1 MATFYFQRDT
11 KVYIHVPTGTAG
23 TNAMYY
29 ELPVLDGYS
38 FSQATNTS
46 EITLNQAQDTSGN
59 SIRARQMF
67 NDSFAPAEWSF
78 STYMSPY
85 LTKTAAAV
93 YGVAGAGGT
102 TDSSTTLH
110 REVSEALW
118 GMFFAQKLN
127 DVITTAATAGGGG
140 NTSGLDINTNNSDKA
155 TLGVFDL
162 YFVLSGA
169 TATSYVASIPDTA
182 YADATSKTYKIANCS
197 VNEFSFDFDIDGLA
211 TIAWSGQGKI
221 ITEVAGLDMR
231 SSALG
236 ATLVTEGNYSNATG
250 AANTTGFIRNRV
262 SDLVIT
268 GDSTMGGGSPV
279 TYATTLT
286 GGNITGS
293 NNLTYLT
300 PETLGIVNQP
310 LGHITGTRNIG
321 GNFTC
326 YLDNVGSG
334 SAELFEDIIE
344 STSDISNSCS
354 VTFDIGASTAPYTK
368 IVMPTAHL
376 EVPTITIED
385 VISLET
391 NFHALPSTLAGA
403 NEITDFNFF
412 GVAVG

>member
-11 KVYIHVPTGTAG
+11 KVYIHVPTATAG
-23 TNAMYY
+23 TPAMYY
-29 ELPVLDGYS
+29 EIPVLDGYS
-38 FSQATNTS
+38 FSQATNAS

-78 STYMSPY
+78 STYISPY
-85 LTKTAAAV
+85 LTKTAAAT

-118 GMFFAQKLN
+118 GMFFAQTLN
-127 DVITTAATAGGGG
+127 NVIGTAATAGSGG
-140 NTSGLDINTNNSDKA
+140 SSAGLDIDTTNSDKA

-169 TATSYVASIPDTA
+169 TATSYAASIPDTA
-182 YADATSKTYKIANCS
+182 YADSNSKTYKIANCS

-211 TIAWSGQGKI
+211 TIAWSGQGKV
-221 ITEVAGLDMR
+221 ITEESGLDMR

-236 ATLVTEGNYSNATG
+236 ATLVTEGNYSDATG

-262 SDLVIT
+262 SDLT
-268 GDSTMGGGSPV
+268 LSPASLNAG
-279 TYATTLT
+279 TDYATTLT

-300 PETLGIVNQP
+300 PETLGVVNQP

-326 YLDNVGSG
+326 YLDNTANA

-344 STSDISNSCS
+344 STSDITNS
-354 VTFDIGASTAPYTK
+354 VGITFDIGASTAPYTK

-376 EVPTITIED
+376 EVPTINVED

-391 NFHALPSTLAGA
+391 NFHALPATLTGA
-403 NEITDFNFF
+403 NEITDFNFW

>member
-23 TNAMYY
+23 TNAMFY

-78 STYMSPY
+78 STYISPY

-102 TDSSTTLH
+102 TDSSTNLH

-118 GMFFAQKLN
+118 GMFFGQKLN
-127 DVITTAATAGGGG
+127 DVIGTAATAGG
-140 NTSGLDINTNNSDKA
+140 SSLDIDTTNSDKA

-221 ITEVAGLDMR
+221 LTEESGLDLT
-231 SSALG
+231 SSTALI
-236 ATLVTEGNYSNATG
+236 TEGNYSNATG
-250 AANTTGFIRNRV
+250 SANTTGFIRNRV
-262 SDLVIT
+262 SDLVIV
-268 GDSTMGGGSPV
+268 GDSTMAGGGSAV
-279 TYATTLT
+279 TYVTTLT
-286 GGNITGS
+286 GGNITGT

-334 SAELFEDIIE
+334 SAELFEDLIE
-344 STSDISNSCS
+344 ATTDITNSCS
-354 VTFDIGASTAPYTK
+354 ITFDIGASTAPYTK

-403 NEITDFNFF
+403 NEIADFNFF

>member
-11 KVYIHVPTGTAG
+11 KVYIHVPTATAG
-23 TNAMYY
+23 SPAMYY
-29 ELPVLDGYS
+29 EIPVLDGYS

-78 STYMSPY
+78 STYISPY
-85 LTKTAAAV
+85 LTKTAAAT

-118 GMFFAQKLN
+118 GMFFAQTLN

-140 NTSGLDINTNNSDKA
+140 NTSGLDINTTNSDKA

-162 YFVLSGA
+162 YFVLGGS
-169 TATSYVASIPDTA
+169 TATSYAASIPDTA
-182 YADATSKTYKIANCS
+182 YADSNSKTYKIANCS

-211 TIAWSGQGKI
+211 TIAWSGQGKV
-221 ITEVAGLDMR
+221 ITEESGLDMR

-262 SDLVIT
+262 SDLT
-268 GDSTMGGGSPV
+268 LSPASLNAG
-279 TYATTLT
+279 TDYATTLT

-300 PETLGIVNQP
+300 PETLGVVNQP

-326 YLDNVGSG
+326 YLDNTANA

-344 STSDISNSCS
+344 STSDITNSCS
-354 VTFDIGASTAPYTK
+354 ITFDIGASTAPYTK

-376 EVPTITIED
+376 EVPTINVED

-391 NFHALPSTLAGA
+391 NFHALPATLTGA